1 MRTFLLRLDGSD
13 LTGRRRVCQRRNR
26 LRNRLNSARRV
37 PGRDATLADVAE
49 YAGVSASTASR
60 ALNGRGEFTPE
71 TRAAVLEAAEALKFQ
86 PSALARS
93 LRTRTTYT
101 VGFVVPDVA
110 SPFYAAALKGAQGAL
125 EESGYRVML
134 MNSGQEVAGE
144 VAALQTLISHR
155 VDGLLLAT
163 TGISARRF
171 DETVG
176 SRGTPCVFFDS
187 LLDGAGAGG
196 VRIDNARGID
206 LLVDHLVE
214 HGHREIAVVAG
225 SLDETSG
232 RERLDAFYAAMQRHG
247 LEVVADNVRVGRW
260 AREVGRTATHALLE
274 LANRPAAVVAC
285 SAELALGCLAACRE
299 RALRLPDDLAVVSF
313 DDPYFGALLEP
324 SLTAVGYDA
333 EAVGAAAARV
343 LVDAMREGGARRE
356 LSIPVALVRR
366 RSCGCE
372 DQ

>member
-1 MRTFLLRLDGSD
+1 
-13 LTGRRRVCQRRNR
+13 V
-26 LRNRLNSARRV
+26 
-37 PGRDATLADVAE
+37 LA
-49 YAGVSASTASR
+49 
-60 ALNGRGEFTPE
+60 
-71 TRAAVLEAAEALKFQ
+71 AAEVLNFQ

-134 MNSGQEVAGE
+134 MNSGQEVSGE
-144 VAALQTLISHR
+144 VTALQTLVSHR

-163 TGISARRF
+163 TGISAGRF
-171 DETVG
+171 EETVG
-176 SRGTPCVFFDS
+176 RRGTPCVFFDS
-187 LLDGAGAGG
+187 LLAGAGAGG

-214 HGHREIAVVAG
+214 HGHRSIAIIGG

-232 RERLDAFYAAMQRHG
+232 RERLDAFHAAMHRHG
-247 LEVVADNVRVGRW
+247 LSVAPEHVRVGRW
-260 AREVGRTATHALLE
+260 AQEVGRAATHELLDLVE
-274 LANRPAAVVAC
+274 PPTAVVAS
-285 SAELALGCLAACRE
+285 SAELALGCLAASRE
-299 RALRLPDDLAVVSF
+299 RGLRLPADLALVGF

-333 EAVGAAAARV
+333 EEVGAVAARL
-343 LVDAMREGGARRE
+343 LVEAMRNSEARRE
-356 LSIPVALVRR
+356 LSIPVTLVPR

-372 DQ
+372 AP

>member
-1 MRTFLLRLDGSD
+1 M
-13 LTGRRRVCQRRNR
+13 
-26 LRNRLNSARRV
+26 NSARQT
-37 PGRDATLADVAE
+37 PERDATLADVAE
-49 YAGVSASTASR
+49 YAGVSSSTASR
-60 ALNGRGEFTPE
+60 ALNGRGEFSAQ

-86 PSALARS
+86 PSVLARS
-93 LRTRTTYT
+93 LRTRTTFT

-144 VAALQTLISHR
+144 VTALKTLLNHQ
-155 VDGLLLAT
+155 VDGLLLST

-171 DETVG
+171 EETVG
-176 SRGTPCVFFDS
+176 RRGTPCVFFDS
-187 LLDGAGAGG
+187 MLDGAGAGS

-206 LLVDHLVE
+206 LLVDHLVS
-214 HGHREIAVVAG
+214 HDQREIALLAG
-225 SLDETSG
+225 SLEETSG
-232 RERLDAFYAAMQRHG
+232 RERLDAFHAAMSRNE
-247 LEVVADNVRVGRW
+247 LAVRPELVRVCRWSQEAGR
-260 AREVGRTATHALLE
+260 EATHTLLG
-274 LANRPAAVVAC
+274 LDDPPTAIVAS

-299 RALRLPDDLAVVSF
+299 RSLRLPEELAVVSF

-333 EAVGAAAARV
+333 GAVGSAAASL
-343 LVDAMREGGARRE
+343 LVEAMRHGEARRE
-356 LSIPVALVRR
+356 LSVPVNLVRR

-372 DQ
+372 DA

>member
-1 MRTFLLRLDGSD
+1 M
-13 LTGRRRVCQRRNR
+13 
-26 LRNRLNSARRV
+26 NSGRRV
-37 PGRDATLADVAE
+37 PERDATLADVAE
-49 YAGVSASTASR
+49 YAGVSSSTASR
-60 ALNGRGEFTPE
+60 ALNGRGEFTPQ

-86 PSALARS
+86 PSVLARS
-93 LRTRTTYT
+93 LRTRTTFT

-144 VAALQTLISHR
+144 VTALKTLLNHQ
-155 VDGLLLAT
+155 VDGLLLST

-171 DETVG
+171 EETVG
-176 SRGTPCVFFDS
+176 RRGTPCVFFDS
-187 LLDGAGAGG
+187 VLEGAGAGG

-206 LLVDHLVE
+206 LLVDHLVW
-214 HGHREIAVVAG
+214 HGHREIAMLAG

-232 RERLDAFYAAMQRHG
+232 RERLDAYHAAMSRNCR
-247 LEVVADNVRVGRW
+247 DVRPEHIRVCRWSQEAGR
-260 AREVGRTATHALLE
+260 AETHALLD
-274 LANRPAAVVAC
+274 LDDRPTAVVAS

-299 RALRLPDDLAVVSF
+299 RNLQLPEELAVVSF

-333 EAVGAAAARV
+333 GEVGSAAASL
-343 LVDAMREGGARRE
+343 LVEAMRDGEARRE
-356 LSIPVALVRR
+356 LSIPVNLVRR

-372 DQ
+372 EG